1 MPLSG
6 TVIAALPGVPG
17 SGTPTVPNS
26 LVQITPNHDR
36 SAILACPRHRRRHGR
51 AMLLASAIMVSAGI
65 VPAAAKDDRPEWSS
79 LERITPDPVV
89 QGQFAGKK
97 GKTAGDLS
105 GIACRPAGQALD
117 CLAINDEGNFA
128 QRVKITESIIVPGET
143 RALIGDKPPEDAVGT
158 RPSIACPGGN
168 GKFDEFDGEGVAVTG
183 ETFYVIGSHGC
194 SRKKAEFRL
203 SSFLLARLPAAA
215 DGAVGQPQ
223 LTWRLSDALTVASP
237 VASFQGKSLMDQ
249 NGLNIEG
256 IAVVGDRL
264 YAGLRAPSLVGQ
276 AFIVSASVAAL
287 FLPDAPLQTEVRP
300 VTLGKDTG
308 IRDLTAL
315 PDGSLLILSGPAQE
329 QAEVPFGL
337 FLLTKDK
344 VTPLG
349 WLEDIGGGYERAKA
363 EAVTVLSQAGNTLR
377 LLVLFDGITNGGP
390 REYRAHLPTTN

>member
-1 MPLSG
+1 
-6 TVIAALPGVPG
+6 
-17 SGTPTVPNS
+17 
-26 LVQITPNHDR
+26 
-36 SAILACPRHRRRHGR
+36 
-51 AMLLASAIMVSAGI
+51 MLLASAIMLIAGI
-65 VPAAAKDDRPEWSS
+65 LPAAAKDDGPEWSA

-97 GKTAGDLS
+97 SNPAGDLS

-117 CLAINDEGNFA
+117 CVAINDEGRFA
-128 QRVKITESIIVPGET
+128 QRVKITERTIVPG
-143 RALIGDKPPEDAVGT
+143 AIQVLIGDKPPQDAVGS
-158 RPSIACPGGN
+158 RPSIACPAGS
-168 GKFDEFDGEGVAVTG
+168 GKFDEFDGEGVAVAG
-183 ETFYVIGSHGC
+183 ETFYVVGSHGC

-215 DGAVGQPQ
+215 DGAIGQPQ
-223 LTWRLSDALTVASP
+223 LTWRLSEALKAASP
-237 VASFQGKSLMDQ
+237 VASFQDKSLMDQ

-264 YAGLRAPSLVGQ
+264 AVGLRAPSLDGQ

-287 FLPDAPLQTEVRP
+287 FTPDAPLQTEVRP
-300 VTLGKDTG
+300 VKLGKDMG

-315 PDGSLLILSGPAQE
+315 PDGSLLVLSGPAQE

-337 FLLTKDK
+337 FLLTKDR

-349 WLEDIGGGYERAKA
+349 WLEDVGAGHERAKA
-363 EAVTVLSQAGNTLR
+363 EAITVLSRDGNTLR

-390 REYRAHLPTTN
+390 REYRANLPTTN